1 MRGHEFVTPSK
12 YCRKK
17 KLKHSLVYLE
27 NAKPDIFSGI
37 ERRITGGTTSLLERV
52 MRTVNQRINIAQW
65 SDESALAV
73 AKIRGAYYYNGFDV

>member
-1 MRGHEFVTPSK
+1 
-12 YCRKK
+12 
-17 KLKHSLVYLE
+17 
-27 NAKPDIFSGI
+27 
-37 ERRITGGTTSLLERV
+37 